1 MVHSKKFQ
9 QANFVK
15 LYDFI
20 KEKAQGMSV
29 AGSLSFEG
37 GGSKADAFKNIA
49 GEVGGDFQKFTD
61 LHNQYKNQNGSLIN
75 LLNKLGIEVKSST
88 ELDDIY
94 NNLLTKY
101 PMLDIIDSWSINS
114 NIDKIV
120 NYIKLVEA
128 NNE

>member
-1 MVHSKKFQ
+1 M
-9 QANFVK
+9 
-15 LYDFI
+15 
-20 KEKAQGMSV
+20 
-29 AGSLSFEG
+29 
-37 GGSKADAFKNIA
+37 ADAFKGIA

-61 LHNQYKNQNGSLIN
+61 LHSQYKNQNTGLAN

>member
-1 MVHSKKFQ
+1 M
-9 QANFVK
+9 
-15 LYDFI
+15 
-20 KEKAQGMSV
+20 
-29 AGSLSFEG
+29 
-37 GGSKADAFKNIA
+37 ADAFKSIA
-49 GEVGGDFQKFTD
+49 GEVGGDFQKFAD
-61 LHNQYKNQNGSLIN
+61 LHNQYKKQNGGLVN
-75 LLNKLGIEVKSST
+75 VLNKLGIEVKSSA

-114 NIDKIV
+114 NIDKVV